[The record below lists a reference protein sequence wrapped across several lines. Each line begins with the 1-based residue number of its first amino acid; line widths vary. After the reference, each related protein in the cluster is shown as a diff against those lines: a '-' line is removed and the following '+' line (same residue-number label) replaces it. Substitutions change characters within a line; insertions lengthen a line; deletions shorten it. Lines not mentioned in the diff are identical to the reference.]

1 MVCPHRLE
9 AQDITLSR
17 WRQGF
22 ESPWG
27 YQVAGESSPH
37 GEDSAFPAISVR
49 TMSAIPKFILRKLYA
64 PHSLRNR
71 HDGFE
76 FSLKNNIGSATVVA
90 IAQLTAD
97 GETYDA
103 GAIFVSTRGGNERSA
118 ASIEAQ
124 APVVL
129 GGGTEVRVR
138 VEGKP
143 LTLAAKHRL
152 QLSISTRE
160 VGDVDLP
167 IEDTAVAANDTT
179 APAAALALET
189 PNWRPTRVEVSEAT
203 EAAADQRPLK
213 VAIIGAGS
221 TVFARQLMTDILA
234 VPRLHEGIFALVDID
249 AERLAL
255 AHQVGEYLVGL
266 SGKPWRVIASTER
279 AQVLRDCDY
288 AINTIEV
295 AGLANVRHDF
305 DIPLKYGVN
314 QCIGDTIGPGGI
326 FKALRTGPAWLDIVR
341 DVERLSPHATIL
353 NYTNPMSI
361 LTLAALQTTVL
372 PVVGLCHSVQ
382 GTSHQLAQYLDLPY
396 AELRWRCAGINHNAW
411 FTLLEHNG
419 GDQYPRLL
427 ARARDPEIYESDP
440 VRFEMAR
447 YFGAFVTESSGHF
460 SEYIPYFR
468 KRPDLVERYT
478 RPGYRGETGFYANNW
493 PRWRQA
499 NDETVRALL
508 AGQGEISLA
517 RSEEYAADIIEA
529 QESGKAAVIY
539 GNVRNHGLIDNL
551 PDGCVEVPVLVDR
564 NGLTPTHFG
573 PLPPQLAALNR
584 AHMAVHE
591 LVVQALLGRDAQAAR
606 YALLLDPLTAAVCS
620 PAEIDAL
627 FTEMW
632 AAQRPYLTYWD

>member
-27 YQVAGESSPH
+27 YQAAGESSPG
-37 GEDSAFPAISVR
+37 GEDFAFLDTAVR
-49 TMSAIPKFILRKLYA
+49 TMSAFPKFILRKLYL

-71 HDGFE
+71 PDGFE
-76 FSLKNNIGSATVVA
+76 FILKNNIASATVMA
-90 IAQLTAD
+90 LPQITANAA
-97 GETYDA
+97 TYRA
-103 GAIFVSTRGGNERSA
+103 AAIFVSSGGNERPA
-118 ASIEAQ
+118 TAIQAQ
-124 APVVL
+124 APLALSSGV
-129 GGGTEVRVR
+129 EVRVR
-138 VEGKP
+138 VVGEP
-143 LTLAAKHRL
+143 LAAGQKHHL
-152 QLSISTRE
+152 EIHVTTRE
-160 VGDVDLP
+160 VGDLNIP
-167 IEDTAVAANDTT
+167 IDDTASAAVS
-179 APAAALALET
+179 APAAPPATPAWRQERAQALDAPSGAAPRAL
-189 PNWRPTRVEVSEAT
+189 
-203 EAAADQRPLK
+203 K
-213 VAIIGAGS
+213 IAIIGAGS

-234 VPRLHEGIFALVDID
+234 IPALQGGTFALVDID
-249 AERLAL
+249 RARLDL
-255 AHQVGEYLVGL
+255 AQQIGARLIAL
-266 SGKPWRVIASTER
+266 SGKPWRIEASTER
-279 AQVLRDCDY
+279 SEVLRDCDY
-288 AINTIEV
+288 VINAIEV

-326 FKALRTGPAWLDIVR
+326 FKALRTGPAWLEIVR
-341 DVERLSPHATIL
+341 DIERLSPRAIIL

-361 LTLAALQTTVL
+361 LTLAALKTTRL

-382 GTSHQLAQYLDLPY
+382 GTSRQLADYLDVPY
-396 AELRWRCAGINHNAW
+396 AELHWRCAGINHNAW
-411 FTLLEHNG
+411 FTVLEHKG
-419 GDQYPRLL
+419 VDQYPRLL
-427 ARARDPEIYESDP
+427 ERARDPEIYDCDP

-460 SEYIPYFR
+460 SEYVPYFR
-468 KRPDLVERYT
+468 KRPELIERYA

-499 NDETVRALL
+499 NDDTIRALL
-508 AGQGEISLA
+508 AGEAEISLA

-529 QESGKAAVIY
+529 HQTGRATVIY

-551 PDGCVEVPVLVDR
+551 PDGCVETPVLVDR
-564 NGLTPTHFG
+564 NGLTATHFG

-591 LVVQALLGRDAQAAR
+591 LVATALLNRDAQAAR

-632 AAQRPYLTYWD
+632 SAQRPYLTYWD